1 MPDEFFAGRGDEP
14 VGGIDLTLLAVAF
27 EHLEARASASLVEV
41 GEADP
46 IGDGLVLPVG
56 DREFDW
62 DFREGEDDAFTVLG
76 LELLRAIGGRK
87 DGPRA
92 FLAVV

>member
-1 MPDEFFAGRGDEP
+1 MPDEFFAGRVDEP

-46 IGDGLVLPVG
+46 IGDGLVVY
-56 DREFDW
+56 FDH
-62 DFREGEDDAFTVLG
+62 
-76 LELLRAIGGRK
+76 
-87 DGPRA
+87 
-92 FLAVV
+92 